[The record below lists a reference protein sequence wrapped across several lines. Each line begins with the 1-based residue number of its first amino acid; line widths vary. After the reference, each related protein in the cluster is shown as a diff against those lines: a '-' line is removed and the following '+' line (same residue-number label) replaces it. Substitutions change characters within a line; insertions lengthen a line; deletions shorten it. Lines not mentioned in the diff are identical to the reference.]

1 VRRVLASWKFQQK
14 KKENI
19 AAHLLQRHVRGFIQ
33 RLKGFQVGQQAL
45 KITRE
50 KRKSVEEREIH
61 EFVAEGKK
69 MPSNRVLLKGLQGLF
84 DESERGKV
92 LDSLLK
98 LDYRKQQVVGLKV
111 IKDFLAGLR
120 QDLIAR
126 CAFSEDVWIQ
136 PILLSGP
143 PGSGKRLAAELIF
156 EELQAL
162 NVLKGQDGFKEV
174 RDHEELKLVYG
185 LAKTGSVSN
194 FVYISDLED
203 DVDLKKV
210 LKKLTRKLPKAAVVF
225 GLNDKE
231 RMQQV
236 YGFYVASEPTLLDL
250 APLSIDELAEITRR
264 TLEQRGYTFSGGL
277 NTQMLID
284 VIADQWSKGEIAS
297 RNGHLAKIMVERV
310 LHNKHQRQPVSFGF
324 KADPAVLL
332 PADFGVSEFNKV
344 ELWKLEE
351 EVVKELD
358 SMPGF
363 AEPKRFLSDIK
374 RRVQFVN
381 AGGSPQLLETCM
393 NVVLTG
399 NPGAGKTT
407 FARLMFRMLRALG
420 VLKKDVFIEKNALE
434 LKGKYIGHTAPNVRN
449 AVRSAR
455 GGCLFLDE
463 AYALVSDSG
472 SKDCFSGEAIR
483 MLLTEIENHRTE
495 VLVIMAGYKDKMG
508 QLLVQ
513 DPGLSR
519 RFPLRINL
527 PDYTP
532 AELTM
537 IAEKV
542 AMERFGCKFEEGLVS
557 KLERHIVEQ
566 HKAEIPM
573 QNASIAVGLVEQA
586 AERMTCRL
594 MDDPKTIEHADSKV
608 LGDVLTCTDFQ
619 IFAASE
625 DAAEQER
632 AVLNREVDGLIG
644 MQEQKEYLR
653 KLQKRVE
660 FVRNGGSPKLL
671 EMCMNVVLTGNPGT
685 GKTTFARLMFRT
697 LRAHGVLKK
706 DVFIERNALELK
718 GEYCGQTAPK
728 IKEMFRMAL
737 GGCLFL
743 DEAYALANGD
753 KFSNE
758 AIRMLLTEVEN
769 HRTEVLV
776 ILAGYEDK
784 MKNLMCAD
792 PGLAR
797 RFPTALALK
806 DYAPSELAKIAA
818 KVASERFAVPF
829 SNGLEQSLAAWIDKH
844 SSQLNISSHNG
855 GLAVNLTEE
864 ALGRLAERHI
874 SLGVDPSLD
883 VRLVEEDFVISRLEE
898 QNSR

>member
-1 VRRVLASWKFQQK
+1 
-14 KKENI
+14 
-19 AAHLLQRHVRGFIQ
+19 
-33 RLKGFQVGQQAL
+33 
-45 KITRE
+45 
-50 KRKSVEEREIH
+50 
-61 EFVAEGKK
+61 
-69 MPSNRVLLKGLQGLF
+69 
-84 DESERGKV
+84 
-92 LDSLLK
+92 
-98 LDYRKQQVVGLKV
+98 
-111 IKDFLAGLR
+111 
-120 QDLIAR
+120 
-126 CAFSEDVWIQ
+126 
-136 PILLSGP
+136 
-143 PGSGKRLAAELIF
+143 
-156 EELQAL
+156 
-162 NVLKGQDGFKEV
+162 
-174 RDHEELKLVYG
+174 
-185 LAKTGSVSN
+185 
-194 FVYISDLED
+194 
-203 DVDLKKV
+203 
-210 LKKLTRKLPKAAVVF
+210 
-225 GLNDKE
+225 
-231 RMQQV
+231 
-236 YGFYVASEPTLLDL
+236 
-250 APLSIDELAEITRR
+250 LSISELAEITRR
-264 TLEQRGYTFSGGL
+264 TVEQRGYRFSGGL

-284 VIADQWSKGEIAS
+284 VIADQWSKTEIAS
-297 RNGHLAKIMVERV
+297 RNGHLAKIMVQRV
-310 LHNKHQRQPVSFGF
+310 LHNKHQREPVTFGF

-344 ELWKLEE
+344 ELLKLEE
-351 EVVKELD
+351 EVAKELD

-363 AEPKRFLSDIK
+363 VEAKRFLKDIK
-374 RRVQFVN
+374 RRVEFVN

-407 FARLMFRMLRALG
+407 FARLMFRQLRALG

-472 SKDCFSGEAIR
+472 SKDSFSGEAIR

-532 AELTM
+532 LELTQ

-542 AMERFGCKFEEGLVS
+542 AKERFGCKFEEGLQN

-566 HKAEIPM
+566 HKSEIPM
-573 QNASIAVGLVEQA
+573 QNASVAVGLVEQA
-586 AERMTCRL
+586 VERMTCRL
-594 MDDPKTIEHADSKV
+594 MDDPKRTEVPDSKV
-608 LGDVLTCTDFQ
+608 IGDVLSCADFQ

-632 AVLNREVDGLIG
+632 AAINHEIDGLIG
-644 MQEQKEYLR
+644 MHEQKSYLY

-706 DVFIERNALELK
+706 DVFLERNALELK

-728 IKEMFRMAL
+728 IKDMFRMAM

-776 ILAGYEDK
+776 ILAGYDDK
-784 MKNLMCAD
+784 MKELMRAD

-797 RFPTALALK
+797 RFPTTLCLK
-806 DYAPSELAKIAA
+806 DYTPPELAKIAA
-818 KVASERFAVPF
+818 KAASERFAVPF
-829 SNGLEQSLAAWIDKH
+829 SDGLEESLAAWIDGH

-874 SLGVDPSLD
+874 ALGIEPSKD
-883 VRLVEEDFVISRLEE
+883 IRLIKGDFAI
-898 QNSR
+898 N